1 MTTPPTD
8 STTTTDP
15 ATDTTQTEPQFSLD
29 EARRLAAL
37 DAAKTVP
44 VANFNDYLTNSL
56 RLEKYIQTGT
66 IDPVDETTP
75 PPTP

>member
-1 MTTPPTD
+1 MTTQPPN

-15 ATDTTQTEPQFSLD
+15 ATDSTQTEPQFSLD

-44 VANFNDYLTNSL
+44 VANFGDYLANSL
-56 RLEKYIQTGT
+56 RLEKYIKDGT
-66 IDPVDETTP
+66 VDPVDTP
-75 PPTP
+75 PTT